1 MTIIHWYFLL
11 SRQNAELKIELKRLK
26 EMYDQLQERFTKY
39 VAVLYYC
46 KAYLHGE
53 FPTII

>member
-11 SRQNAELKIELKRLK
+11 NRQNAELKIELKRLK

-39 VAVLYYC
+39 VAVL
-46 KAYLHGE
+46 
-53 FPTII
+53 

>member
-1 MTIIHWYFLL
+1 MTIIHWYLL
-11 SRQNAELKIELKRLK
+11 LGRQNAELKIELKRLK

-39 VAVLYYC
+39 VAVLYC